1 MPKNNK
7 VGLWQLSTFVVIAVA
22 TLLTLSPT
30 TTKADTTQ
38 IPNTLSVTECF
49 DYYNFGSI
57 TVNLNSQVDK
67 TVSGA
72 TLDLKGTIE
81 NKNNYPVV
89 DGALYVK
96 VFKKDTSTEKNP
108 NGPAVVDQF
117 FVKDNI
123 NLSANGK
130 LPIEFTWKIP
140 AYTTTGNY
148 RIATYF
154 VSAKKFNLLGLSFTN
169 DIIGNTFDFSI
180 KGENPTLTYLDKETV
195 TVNGSPFYFAAF
207 PPQVSKGDVTVK
219 ANLVNKTDKT
229 AYIPLYWKVYS
240 WDGLQDSNIID
251 TNNEIV
257 EVKAG
262 QTRPVT
268 LTIKDATHSVYYIT
282 VEANDRDAKSI
293 LDIRFVRPDV
303 DQIRINFPAVTTFP
317 LTKGEPTTLFSCLHS
332 VTSDI
337 VSDSTLLLSLK
348 DANGREIYK
357 SMYQGDVTGD
367 MMGVKEDFTPQGTY
381 DKFTLSA
388 KLFDSNGLVDSA
400 DMVYDCNQIDKSF
413 CNSTSTTTIVT
424 IIIII
429 ILLGLLIWWRKSK
442 TTPNIP
448 TTPTIMLLL
457 LATLMSIATLLPM
470 HKVEAKDLIWNLQGL
485 PRIWSYTYEYC

>member
-1 MPKNNK
+1 MSKNNK
-7 VGLWQLSTFVVIAVA
+7 VGLWQLSILTALAVVAVFGVSPSKISAQTA
-22 TLLTLSPT
+22 TTVST
-30 TTKADTTQ
+30 
-38 IPNTLSVTECF
+38 PNTLTVTECF
-49 DYYNFGSI
+49 DYYSFGSVV
-57 TVNLNSQVDK
+57 VNLSSSLDK
-67 TVSGA
+67 TVSG
-72 TLDLKGTIE
+72 TSLDLKGTIE
-81 NKNNYPVV
+81 NKNNYPIV

-96 VFKKDTSTEKNP
+96 VFKKDISIEKNP

-130 LPIEFTWKIP
+130 QSIEFTWKIP

-207 PPQVSKGDVTVK
+207 PPQVSEGDVTVK

-229 AYIPLYWKVYS
+229 AFIPLYWKVYS

-251 TNNEIV
+251 TNNEII

-262 QTRPVT
+262 ETKPVT
-268 LTIKDATHSVYYIT
+268 LTIKDSTHSVYYIT
-282 VEANDRDAKSI
+282 AEANDRDTKSI

-317 LTKGEPTTLFSCLHS
+317 LTKGEQTTLFSCLHS

-337 VSDSTLLLSLK
+337 VSDGTLFLSIK
-348 DANGREIYK
+348 DTSGKEIYK
-357 SMYQGDVTGD
+357 STYQGDITGA
-367 MMGVKEDFTPQGTY
+367 MMGVKEDFTPTKTY
-381 DKFTLSA
+381 DKFTVSA
-388 KLFDSNGLVDSA
+388 RL
-400 DMVYDCNQIDKSF
+400 
-413 CNSTSTTTIVT
+413 
-424 IIIII
+424 
-429 ILLGLLIWWRKSK
+429 
-442 TTPNIP
+442 
-448 TTPTIMLLL
+448 
-457 LATLMSIATLLPM
+457 
-470 HKVEAKDLIWNLQGL
+470 
-485 PRIWSYTYEYC
+485 